1 MTAGGRR
8 RASLCFLLAIALAG
22 VVPAAGYEDLAGGG
36 IASQGR
42 TADLVPVPVPE
53 LADVDRVVADQL
65 AEARRAFEGEVS
77 RPGQSDEGRAES
89 YGVLGQLYHAYELL
103 DAARASYL
111 NAVALA
117 PADAR
122 WRHLLADVLRR
133 QGLADAAAEQSLAA
147 STLDPLGLAAMVRL
161 GEVRLEV
168 GRLDEAEE
176 AFRAAV
182 DVSPAA
188 PSALAGLGQVALARR
203 DYRRAATYLEAALRA
218 VPGANRLHYSLAMAY
233 RGMGELELAERHLEL
248 RGTVGLRPP
257 DPLVDQLEEMRVGER
272 VHLVRGRVAFSAGR
286 FEEAAALFGTAVRA
300 EPASV
305 RARVNLGAVLARTGD
320 LDGAVE
326 QLVAAL
332 ELAPGHAAASFNL
345 GSLLL
350 EAGRPGEAVGH
361 LHNALRDQPEDAEGR
376 LLLARALAESGE
388 DEASLEHYQRAAALD
403 PGSEAAVLGG
413 AAAVVRLG
421 RYGLAR
427 SVLEAGHR
435 RLPESVAVA
444 FALGRILAACPDLGL
459 RDGARALGLAVE
471 AYEAAATPRHA
482 QLVAQALAE
491 LGRCEEAVSWQ
502 RQVVEAALA
511 AGEPEVAGRLTA
523 DLEHYRSSRPC
534 RPPGVEPAEE
544 SHPG

>member
-1 MTAGGRR
+1 MTTGGRH
-8 RASLCFLLAIALAG
+8 RASLCFLLAIALGG
-22 VVPAAGYEDLAGGG
+22 VVPAAGYEDLAGGD

-42 TADLVPVPVPE
+42 TADLVPVPAPE

-65 AEARRAFEGEVS
+65 AEARRAFEEEVS
-77 RPGQSDEGRAES
+77 SPGQSDEGRAES

-133 QGLADAAAEQSLAA
+133 QGLADAAAEQYLAA

-176 AFRAAV
+176 AFRA
-182 DVSPAA
+182 AA

-300 EPASV
+300 EPTSV
-305 RARVNLGAVLARTGD
+305 RARVNLGAALARTGD
-320 LDGAVE
+320 LEGAVE

-413 AAAVVRLG
+413 AAALVRLG
-421 RYGLAR
+421 RFGQAR

-435 RLPESVAVA
+435 RLPEDVAVA

-471 AYEAAATPRHA
+471 VYEAAPTPRHA

-491 LGRCEEAVSWQ
+491 FGRCEEAVSWQ

-511 AGEPEVAGRLTA
+511 AGEPDVAGRLSA
-523 DLEHYRSSRPC
+523 DLEHYRTVRPC
-534 RPPGVEPAEE
+534 RPPGALPAEE